1 MSLLHRRIWRVTAGR
16 QHRGDL
22 HRHRCLNYRWP
33 TNGSLYRWEF
43 ECDGE
48 KQEIAVEGP
57 VIVDE
62 PEVLVRLRWM
72 GLALPT
78 CLSNRLP
85 PVWPMA
91 GCCRCSMLDA
101 AVPRFLSVL
110 SGKPP
115 NAAPAA
121 CFYRLR
127 PSTGRAGRI
136 TRFLNNTV
144 SFIRYSAAARLI
156 RLNARGRRRRLCA
169 MSGEFLWRRQ

>member
-1 MSLLHRRIWRVTAGR
+1 LVDIVAGGFDAGVRLHEKLAKDMVAVKLGGEVRMRVVASPAYLARHGR
-16 QHRGDL
+16 PSTPGDL

-33 TNGSLYRWEF
+33 TSGSLYRWEF

-62 PEVLVRLRWM
+62 PEVLVRAAMDGAGIAYLFEQQVAA
-72 GLALPT
+72 GLADGRLLP
-78 CLSNRLP
+78 L
-85 PVWPMA
+85 
-91 GCCRCSMLDA
+91 LDA
-101 AVPRFLSVL
+101 WTPPFPGSLSVL

-127 PSTGRAGRI
+127 PSTGRTGRI
-136 TRFLNNTV
+136 TRF
-144 SFIRYSAAARLI
+144 F
-156 RLNARGRRRRLCA
+156 
-169 MSGEFLWRRQ
+169 